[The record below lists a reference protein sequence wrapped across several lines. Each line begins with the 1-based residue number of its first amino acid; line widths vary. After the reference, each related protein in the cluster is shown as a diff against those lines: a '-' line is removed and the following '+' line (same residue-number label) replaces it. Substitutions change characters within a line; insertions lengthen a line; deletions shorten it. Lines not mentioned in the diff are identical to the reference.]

1 MLPALLEQYCK
12 LSGLVCRDSEES
24 ESTPCSRWVTSALSY
39 VGACCKGTES
49 LNVEFLQTVL
59 NLGLNVLVLK
69 PIEMLKVCIDSLL

>member
-1 MLPALLEQYCK
+1 MFSALLEQVCRR
-12 LSGLVCRDSEES
+12 SGLVRKDCEEC

-59 NLGLNVLVLK
+59 NLGPNVLVFK
-69 PIEMLKVCIDSLL
+69 PIEILKVCIDSLL